1 VLLRFFRINDPYRLL
16 AIFVLLVLIGI
27 GFFLDPVA
35 TTLSEL
41 KAMVLGEALNSGKSL
56 YTQVHT
62 SQPPLAAWLFGWQEW
77 LFGRS
82 LTARH
87 LTAFL
92 LIFLQGAYFAI
103 LLINNKAQSENTYL
117 PAFLFGVVCFFSFD
131 MLVLSPELIASTFLL
146 FALNN
151 LFKEVEFRIQRD
163 DTLLLLG
170 VYLGLASLFVFTY
183 VVFLPGTLIILAI
196 FTRLSIRKALLLLF
210 GFALPHLLLLTAYFF
225 NGHLEFLWSHYY
237 AGGEWFVE
245 NQLTL
250 SAMLYLS
257 AIPIVYFFFSLI
269 MLNRE
274 ARLTKYQ
281 SQLLQ
286 IMFLWLLIAV
296 VEIAV
301 AGNMAPHRVITYAPP
316 LAYFISH
323 FILLIRRKWI
333 AELLLWGFAAGI
345 VTVAYLARYDKIDSI
360 DYQKIYFNKV
370 DAAPVNKRILVLD
383 EQWGYFENNT
393 LATGFYEW
401 KISQNYFRETDYF
414 QNVVLI
420 DKAFENDLP
429 ELIADPNQVM
439 PDVFKRIPAIAKQ
452 YVKHGTT
459 YQLVS
464 TANPTT
470 P

>member
-1 VLLRFFRINDPYRLL
+1 MLLRFFRINDPYRLL
-16 AIFVLLVLIGI
+16 AIFVLLALIGF

-41 KAMVLGEALNSGKSL
+41 KAMVLGEVLNSGKSL

-117 PAFLFGVVCFFSFD
+117 PAFLFGIVCFFSFD
-131 MLVLSPELIASTFLL
+131 MLVLSPELIASTLLL

-183 VVFLPGTLIILAI
+183 VVFLPGTLLILVI

-225 NGHLEFLWSHYY
+225 NGHLEFLWGHYY

-245 NQLTL
+245 NPLTL
-250 SAMLYLS
+250 SAMLHLS

-296 VEIAV
+296 VEIVV

-323 FILLIRRKWI
+323 YILLIRRKWI
-333 AELLLWGFAAGI
+333 AELLLWVFAAGI
-345 VTVAYLARYDKIDSI
+345 VTVAYMARYSKIDSI

-401 KISQNYFRETDYF
+401 KISQKYFRETDYF

-429 ELIADPNQVM
+429 ELIVDPNQVM
-439 PDVFKRIPAIAKQ
+439 PGVFNRIPAVAKQ

-459 YQLVS
+459 YQLIS
-464 TANPTT
+464 NANPK
-470 P
+470 